1 MVPIDQL
8 ERILEVLPEW
18 IAAEARALKNSLEEV
33 ALDIGRIP
41 GYWCGTPPVQQG
53 SQTFSEADLANI
65 QAKLSS
71 RYQVSFREDGRVG
84 IGGTLHR
91 ISAIK
96 DRYKNLAGLT
106 IRLARVVEGVAD
118 PAMPYLLQGDGVLI
132 IGPPGVGK
140 TTLLRDVVRQYA
152 AQIGPKVVVVDT
164 SNEIGGEGLIPHP
177 TLGNARRLQVPTPD
191 YSIGETF
198 QAMLARAYLEALAN
212 HGPQVIV
219 GDEVGYPED
228 VAVVET
234 IGKRGIKGIVTVHG
248 RTLRDVLENPVLWPL
263 IGRPDV
269 PARRRQGRPVF
280 GMALEVR
287 GKGKFAVYTNLAAA
301 IDLLLQ
307 DQPPE
312 PILLGFEGSTTT
324 VYDFE
329 KYRRLIQGAR
339 EGSLPSLFI
348 EGMLLDYYVLQ
359 QAARYTLGDRG
370 ALEALDRA
378 HSLWENSPA
387 IASY

>member
-8 ERILEVLPEW
+8 ERILEVLPDW
-18 IAAEARALKNSLEEV
+18 IAAEARAVKDSLEEI

-41 GYWCGTPPVQQG
+41 HYWCGAPPLVAG
-53 SQTFSEADLANI
+53 SQPFSEADLANI

-96 DRYKNLAGLT
+96 DRYKSLAGLT

-118 PAMPYLLQGDGVLI
+118 PVMPYLLQADGVLI

-140 TTLLRDVVRQYA
+140 TTFLRDVVRQYA
-152 AQIGPKVVVVDT
+152 QQIGPKVVVVDT
-164 SNEIGGEGLIPHP
+164 SNEIGGEGLVPHP
-177 TLGNARRLQVPTPD
+177 TLGSARRLQVPTPN
-191 YSIGETF
+191 YAIGETF
-198 QAMLARAYLEALAN
+198 QMMLARTYLEALAN

-248 RTLRDVLENPVLWPL
+248 RVLRDVLENPVLWPL
-263 IGRPDV
+263 IGRPD
-269 PARRRQGRPVF
+269 PDGRRRRGRPVF
-280 GMALEVR
+280 GAAVEVR
-287 GKGKFAVYTNLAAA
+287 GKGRFAVYPDLAAA
-301 IDLLLQ
+301 VDALLCGE
-307 DQPPE
+307 QPEAVLIGQQPAK
-312 PILLGFEGSTTT
+312 PPHGH
-324 VYDFE
+324 DFE
-329 KYRRLIQGAR
+329 RYRRLIQAAR
-339 EGSLPSLFI
+339 EGELPGLI
-348 EGMLLDYYVLQ
+348 VEGVLLEYFVLQ
-359 QAARYTLGDRG
+359 QAARWALGERQ
-370 ALEALDRA
+370 ALEGLERALG
-378 HSLWENSPA
+378 LWEGVR
-387 IASY
+387 

>member
-1 MVPIDQL
+1 LRLRMVPIDQL
-8 ERILEVLPEW
+8 ERILDVLPDW
-18 IAAEARALKNSLEEV
+18 IAAEARAVKDSLEEI

-41 GYWCGTPPVQQG
+41 HYWCGAPPVVAG
-53 SQTFSEADLANI
+53 SQPFSEADLANI

-96 DRYKNLAGLT
+96 DRYKSLAGLT

-118 PAMPYLLQGDGVLI
+118 PVMPYLLQADGVLI

-152 AQIGPKVVVVDT
+152 QQIGPKVVVVDT
-164 SNEIGGEGLIPHP
+164 SNEIGGEGLVPHP
-177 TLGNARRLQVPTPD
+177 TLGSARRLQVPTPN
-191 YSIGETF
+191 YAIGETF
-198 QAMLARAYLEALAN
+198 QIMLARTYLEALAN

-263 IGRPDV
+263 IGRPDL
-269 PARRRQGRPVF
+269 PGRRRQGRPVF
-280 GMALEVR
+280 SMALEVR
-287 GKGKFAVYTNLAAA
+287 GKGRFAVYPDLAEA
-301 IDLLLQ
+301 IDTLLQ
-307 DQPPE
+307 GGQPE
-312 PILLGFEGSTTT
+312 PVVLGAAEGKPRYGFER
-324 VYDFE
+324 
-329 KYRRLIQGAR
+329 YRKLVQAAR

-348 EGMLLDYYVLQ
+348 EGMLLDYFVLS
-359 QAARYTLGDRG
+359 QAARYALGDSG
-370 ALEALDRA
+370 ALEALERA
-378 HSLWENSPA
+378 YQLQET
-387 IASY
+387 ASAL